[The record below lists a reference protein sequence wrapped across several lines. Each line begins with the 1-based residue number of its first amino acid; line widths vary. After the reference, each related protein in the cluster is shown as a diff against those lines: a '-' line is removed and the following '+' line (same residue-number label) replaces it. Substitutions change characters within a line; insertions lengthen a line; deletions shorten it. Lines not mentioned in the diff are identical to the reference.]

1 MIEIIGY
8 IATFL
13 VMLSFV
19 MKDVTR
25 LRIINAIG
33 CATWILYG
41 FMLDSNPII
50 VTNVGILAINA
61 GHLLRKYLPKKN
73 KCKHPNE
80 VEVHRSYQ
88 DRYVKYMCY
97 DCGETRYEDL

>member
-1 MIEIIGY
+1 MIEVIGY
-8 IATFL
+8 LATFL

-50 VTNVGILAINA
+50 VTNVGILTINA
-61 GHLLRKYLPKKN
+61 WHLSKNYLQKDAK
-73 KCKHPNE
+73 
-80 VEVHRSYQ
+80 
-88 DRYVKYMCY
+88 
-97 DCGETRYEDL
+97 

>member
-1 MIEIIGY
+1 MLEAVGY
-8 IATFL
+8 LATFL

-33 CATWILYG
+33 CSTWILYG

-50 VTNVGILAINA
+50 VTNVGILTINA
-61 GHLLRKYLPKKN
+61 WHLSKNYLQKSSK
-73 KCKHPNE
+73 
-80 VEVHRSYQ
+80 
-88 DRYVKYMCY
+88 
-97 DCGETRYEDL
+97 

>member
-1 MIEIIGY
+1 VIEVIGY
-8 IATFL
+8 LATFL

-25 LRIINAIG
+25 LRVINAIG

-50 VTNVGILAINA
+50 VTNVGILTINA
-61 GHLLRKYLPKKN
+61 WHLSKNYLQKDAK
-73 KCKHPNE
+73 
-80 VEVHRSYQ
+80 
-88 DRYVKYMCY
+88 
-97 DCGETRYEDL
+97 

>member
-1 MIEIIGY
+1 MPMVEIIGY

-13 VMLSFV
+13 VMLSFM
-19 MKDVTR
+19 MKNVTR

-50 VTNVGILAINA
+50 VTNVGILAINS
-61 GHLLRKYLPKKN
+61 GHLLRNYLN
-73 KCKHPNE
+73 KSAK
-80 VEVHRSYQ
+80 
-88 DRYVKYMCY
+88 
-97 DCGETRYEDL
+97 

>member
-1 MIEIIGY
+1 MLEAVGY
-8 IATFL
+8 LATFL

-50 VTNVGILAINA
+50 VTNVGILTINA
-61 GHLLRKYLPKKN
+61 WHLSKNYLQKSSK
-73 KCKHPNE
+73 
-80 VEVHRSYQ
+80 
-88 DRYVKYMCY
+88 
-97 DCGETRYEDL
+97 